1 MPQSEQNKSFSQMLD
16 EFQAKC
22 DDVLENY
29 IFDGYLK
36 TFAGILSYM
45 SEERAQ
51 KILLSLDQDRRQKI
65 EYIMNHNLCNPKFEA
80 ESAFASMKFAPL
92 EDLTKIEKQRRR
104 EMDTEEIMRNFEGRN
119 PIFGKYLKKM
129 HFNFNE
135 IIMLDDRAVQK
146 ILREIDS
153 TDLAKALKNSD
164 EETKNKI
171 FRNMSKNAADML
183 KEEIE
188 FLGPLREK
196 DIFESQAKIT
206 STILRLEAD
215 GEIIRPSFEDDND
228 VEVLLQNEIGPLL
241 AANNQGE

>member
-1 MPQSEQNKSFSQMLD
+1 MLD
-16 EFQAKC
+16 EFQARC

-45 SEERAQ
+45 SEDRAQ
-51 KILLSLDQDRRQKI
+51 KILLSLDQDRCQKI

-80 ESAFASMKFAPL
+80 ESVFASMKFAPL

-104 EMDTEEIMRNFEGRN
+104 EKDTEGTMAEFENRN

-146 ILREIDS
+146 ILREIDT
-153 TDLAKALKNSD
+153 TDIAKALKNSD

-171 FRNMSKNAADML
+171 FKNMSKNAANML
-183 KEEIE
+183 KRDIE

-206 STILRLEAD
+206 STILRLEAN

-228 VEVLLQNEIGPLL
+228 VEVLLQNEVNRALEDG
-241 AANNQGE
+241 NNQGE

>member
-1 MPQSEQNKSFSQMLD
+1 MPQSEQNKSFAQMLD
-16 EFQAKC
+16 EFQTEC
-22 DDVLENY
+22 DDVLAKY
-29 IFDGYLK
+29 IVDGYLK

-51 KILLSLDQDRRQKI
+51 TILLSFDQDRRQRI

-92 EDLTKIEKQRRR
+92 AELTKIEKQRRN
-104 EMDTEEIMRNFEGRN
+104 EMDTEGTMAEFENRN

-129 HFNFNE
+129 HFNFDE

-146 ILREIDS
+146 ILREIDT

-164 EETKNKI
+164 EETRNKI

-183 KEEIE
+183 K
-188 FLGPLREK
+188 R
-196 DIFESQAKIT
+196 DILYF
-206 STILRLEAD
+206 
-215 GEIIRPSFEDDND
+215 
-228 VEVLLQNEIGPLL
+228 
-241 AANNQGE
+241 